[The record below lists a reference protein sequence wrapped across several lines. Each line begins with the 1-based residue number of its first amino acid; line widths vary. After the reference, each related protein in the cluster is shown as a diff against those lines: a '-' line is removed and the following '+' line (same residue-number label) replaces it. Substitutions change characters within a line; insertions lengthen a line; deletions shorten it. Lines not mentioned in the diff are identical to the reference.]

1 MNNAVLLSQQE
12 IEQITGIET
21 GHPRAQRSRLMK
33 MGIKAEVNARQE
45 VVCLRAWAELA
56 ALPDGFLGKYIPP
69 VSANDDDEDI
79 GMNLG
84 ALDG

>member
-1 MNNAVLLSQQE
+1 MTAPIRLSKQE
-12 IEQITGIET
+12 IESITGVEC
-21 GHPRAQRSRLMK
+21 GRPRAQCNRLMK
-33 MGIKAEVNARQE
+33 MGIKAEVNARRE

-56 ALPDGFLGKYIPP
+56 ALPDGFLGKYNPP
-69 VSANDDDEDI
+69 PANDDDDDI